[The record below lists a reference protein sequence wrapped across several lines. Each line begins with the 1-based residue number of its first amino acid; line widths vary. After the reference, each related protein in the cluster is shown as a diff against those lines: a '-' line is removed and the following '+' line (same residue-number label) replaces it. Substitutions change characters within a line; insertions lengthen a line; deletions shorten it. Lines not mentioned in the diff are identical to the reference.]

1 MMLKVIY
8 LYQVMKIFGYTV
20 NFKILKK
27 VMASLKDVTNK
38 NDKKLDLTEEE
49 TIFLLSTL
57 KNSTFKGSQV
67 EILYNIALKLQNY
80 YNSITKN

>member
-27 VMASLKDVTNK
+27 VMASLKDVANK

-49 TIFLLSTL
+49 IIFLLSTL

-67 EILYNIALKLQNY
+67 EVLYNIALKLQNH
-80 YNSITKN
+80 YNNLTKN